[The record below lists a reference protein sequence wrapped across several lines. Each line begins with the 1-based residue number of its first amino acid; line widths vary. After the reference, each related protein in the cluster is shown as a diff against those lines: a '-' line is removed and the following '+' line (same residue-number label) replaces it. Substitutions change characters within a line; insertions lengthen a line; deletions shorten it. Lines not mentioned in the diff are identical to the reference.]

1 LEGVEIVC
9 RRRPHVGE
17 EDSEEEMER
26 KVQKKEDT
34 NEEKMFLTTRPRNVK
49 KINLTSEVKTQN
61 KYDPLSDHEDTD
73 LVECRMDE
81 GEVEEVPQAE
91 ELKKEKTS
99 PIILHGNFGAKKL
112 LEFCKHGTKNQVLLK
127 FTRNNMIILAE
138 TIDDYKILRDFK
150 K

>member
-61 KYDPLSDHEDTD
+61 KYDLCQTMRIPILWS
-73 LVECRMDE
+73 VGWMKARWKRS
-81 GEVEEVPQAE
+81 PR
-91 ELKKEKTS
+91 LK
-99 PIILHGNFGAKKL
+99 N
-112 LEFCKHGTKNQVLLK
+112 
-127 FTRNNMIILAE
+127 
-138 TIDDYKILRDFK
+138 
-150 K
+150 

>member
-61 KYDPLSDHEDTD
+61 IRSSVRP
-73 LVECRMDE
+73 
-81 GEVEEVPQAE
+81 
-91 ELKKEKTS
+91 
-99 PIILHGNFGAKKL
+99 
-112 LEFCKHGTKNQVLLK
+112 
-127 FTRNNMIILAE
+127 
-138 TIDDYKILRDFK
+138 
-150 K
+150 

>member
-81 GEVEEVPQAE
+81 GEVEEVPQTE

-112 LEFCKHGTKNQVLLK
+112 LEFCKHGTKNQGAYH
-127 FTRNNMIILAE
+127 R
-138 TIDDYKILRDFK
+138 LR
-150 K
+150 

>member
-1 LEGVEIVC
+1 VRKRWRGRC
-9 RRRPHVGE
+9 RKRRIRT
-17 EDSEEEMER
+17 R
-26 KVQKKEDT
+26 KNVFD
-34 NEEKMFLTTRPRNVK
+34 NSAEKRQ

-81 GEVEEVPQAE
+81 GEVEEVPQTE

-138 TIDDYKILRDFK
+138 IIESVSPRTV
-150 K
+150 